1 MFAGKY
7 WPGRPARP
15 EWQRRR
21 PPGLTVL
28 RERKLEGLDE
38 TMVVL
43 QVPPGASTGALLD
56 QLRLRDPDGSY
67 DYNHVYMGSERGACG
82 CCRASRPRACL
93 AA

>member
-1 MFAGKY
+1 M
-7 WPGRPARP
+7 
-15 EWQRRR
+15 
-21 PPGLTVL
+21 L

-67 DYNHVYMGSERGACG
+67 DYNHVYMGSEAE
-82 CCRASRPRACL
+82 RAWLPAGRPGPEL
-93 AA
+93 ATA